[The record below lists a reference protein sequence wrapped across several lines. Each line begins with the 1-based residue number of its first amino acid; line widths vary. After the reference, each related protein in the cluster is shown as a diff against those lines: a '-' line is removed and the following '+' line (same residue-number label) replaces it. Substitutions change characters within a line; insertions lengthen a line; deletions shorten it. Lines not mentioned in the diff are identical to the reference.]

1 MQKTF
6 KGVTMRGFYV
16 FIGLLL
22 LAVSFISCGG
32 DEQESV
38 VVTAEMIVEQGWTEY
53 SAGNYESAIIK
64 FQSALAKS
72 PEMSEAYNGIGW
84 SNAKLG
90 KISDSIDNF
99 KKAVSKDPQNVDAH
113 AGLAGVYFISGNYE
127 LAIASAKQA
136 LTIKFDYQS
145 PHDKVKAGSLRLL
158 LAQSYYNMGDYA
170 SAKAQIEILGIYGKT
185 LDPSS
190 PTYPSDLLLAIDEL
204 SRKI

>member
-1 MQKTF
+1 
-6 KGVTMRGFYV
+6 MRRFCTL
-16 FIGLLL
+16 IGLLFFII
-22 LAVSFISCGG
+22 SFMGCGG
-32 DEQESV
+32 EEQEKIV
-38 VVTAEMIVEQGWTEY
+38 LTADMIVDQGWIEY
-53 SAGNYESAIIK
+53 KAGNYESAIIK

-72 PEMSEAYNGIGW
+72 PETSEAYNGIGW

-90 KISDSIDNF
+90 KISDSTDNF
-99 KKAVSKDPQNVDAH
+99 NKAVSKDPQNADAY
-113 AGLAGVYFISGNYE
+113 AGLAGVYFISGSYE

-136 LTIKFDYQS
+136 LTLRFDYQS
-145 PHDKVKAGSLRLL
+145 PHDKVKAGNLRLL

-204 SRKI
+204 SKKI

>member
-1 MQKTF
+1 MK
-6 KGVTMRGFYV
+6 GFYI
-16 FIGLLL
+16 FIGLLFL
-22 LAVSFISCGG
+22 IMLFIGCGG
-32 DEQESV
+32 EEQEKIV
-38 VVTAEMIVEQGWTEY
+38 LTADMIVDQGWVEY
-53 SAGNYESAIIK
+53 KAGNYESAIIK

-72 PEMSEAYNGIGW
+72 PETSEAYNGIGW

-90 KISDSIDNF
+90 KVSDSIDNF
-99 KKAVSKDPQNVDAH
+99 KKAVSKDPQNADAY

-136 LTIKFDYQS
+136 LTLDFDYQS
-145 PHDKVKAGSLRLL
+145 PHDKVKSGNLRLL

-170 SAKAQIEILGIYGKT
+170 SAKAQIEILGAYGKA

-190 PTYPSDLLLAIDEL
+190 PTYPSDLLLVIDEL

>member
-1 MQKTF
+1 
-6 KGVTMRGFYV
+6 MRAFFILIV
-16 FIGLLL
+16 SLFFIILFIG
-22 LAVSFISCGG
+22 CGG
-32 DEQESV
+32 EEQEKTV
-38 VVTAEMIVEQGWTEY
+38 LTADMIVEQGWVEY
-53 SAGNYESAIIK
+53 KAGNYESAIIK

-72 PEMSEAYNGIGW
+72 PETSEAYNGIGW

-99 KKAVSKDPQNVDAH
+99 KKAVSKDPQNADAH

-136 LTIKFDYQS
+136 LTLRFDYQS
-145 PHDKVKAGSLRLL
+145 SHDKVKAGNLRLL

-170 SAKAQIEILGIYGKT
+170 SAKAQIEILGIYGMT

-190 PTYPSDLLLAIDEL
+190 PTYPSDILLAIDEI
-204 SRKI
+204 SKKI